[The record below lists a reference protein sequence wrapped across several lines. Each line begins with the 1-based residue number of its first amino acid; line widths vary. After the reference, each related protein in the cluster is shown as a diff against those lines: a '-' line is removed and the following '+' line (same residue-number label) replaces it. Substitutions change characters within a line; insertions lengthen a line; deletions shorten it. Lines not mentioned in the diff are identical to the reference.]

1 VATTA
6 KPPCTSA
13 ALEGTK
19 PMPETCDVC
28 GGDIPDDY
36 DKFDDEAPVYGP
48 EAGDVHHLGCQD
60 ELFENVCCEV
70 DAGEV
75 A

>member
-1 VATTA
+1 
-6 KPPCTSA
+6 
-13 ALEGTK
+13 
-19 PMPETCDVC
+19 MPETCDVC